1 MSALFI
7 TLGFRKYVKKIRY
20 IIMKIKV
27 EIPTSLADIKL
38 SQYKKYL
45 NIQLNNDDERFLQAK
60 MIEIFCNI
68 PLKDVMKLKY
78 NDTNE
83 ISSILTNM
91 FEQKPKLVERF
102 KLNGVEYGFHPVLDD
117 MSLGEY
123 IDLDT
128 YIGDWEN
135 IERAMNVLYRP
146 IENTF
151 KNKYSIKEYEVEGY
165 KDVLD
170 MPMDAAL
177 SSIFF
182 LWNLGLDDR
191 VSNFGNKWGWYQSI
205 YGLAQGDIT
214 RFQNI
219 TKLNMHECFMMLS
232 FMKDKN
238 ELEAEQIKS
247 KMK

>member
-1 MSALFI
+1 
-7 TLGFRKYVKKIRY
+7 
-20 IIMKIKV
+20 MKIKV

-83 ISSILTNM
+83 ISSILTTM

-146 IENTF
+146 IENKF
-151 KNKYSIKEYEVEGY
+151 REKYSIQEYKVDNY
-165 KDVLD
+165 TNALDV
-170 MPMDAAL
+170 PMDAVL

-182 LWNLGLDDR
+182 LWNLGLDLSQTMMSYLETEQNVDLTEYLT
-191 VSNFGNKWGWYQSI
+191 SQLN
-205 YGLAQGDIT
+205 GDGINHYMDSL
-214 RFQNI
+214 REILQDLNI
-219 TKLNMHECFMMLS
+219 SPN
-232 FMKDKN
+232 
-238 ELEAEQIKS
+238 
-247 KMK
+247 